1 MLAKD
6 KRKSSLDRAHQCPQ
20 YIVASNTQQAN
31 RPKGYRSSSM
41 RHPKSILITGASS
54 GIGESLA
61 RRYAGPSV
69 TLFLAGRNSERL
81 SDVACVCEE
90 AGASVFTIVLDVTD
104 TARMSDWIFQSDRQA
119 PLDIIIANAG
129 ISGGTSGGIEPA
141 RQTRRIFDVNVD
153 GVLNTVLPGFD
164 VMSQREHGQIAIVSS
179 LAGFLPLP
187 SAPAY
192 GASKAAVRHFGEA
205 FRISASQRGVAVSV
219 VCPGFVHSK
228 MTTTNPFPMP
238 FIMTGEKAARIIAK
252 GLQKNRARIAF
263 PWLMYCGIW
272 LLGSLCPSALLR
284 VLLRCLPAKPAVSD
298 DSGL

>member
-1 MLAKD
+1 
-6 KRKSSLDRAHQCPQ
+6 
-20 YIVASNTQQAN
+20 
-31 RPKGYRSSSM
+31 M

-54 GIGESLA
+54 GIGEALA
-61 RRYAGPSV
+61 RHYARPSV
-69 TLFLAGRNSERL
+69 ALFLAGRNAERL
-81 SDVACVCEE
+81 SDVARLCEE
-90 AGASVFTIVLDVTD
+90 AGAAVFTIVLDATD
-104 TARMSDWIFQSDRQA
+104 SAGMSDWISQSDRQV

-129 ISGGTSGGIEPA
+129 ISGGTSGGVEPA
-141 RQTRRIFDVNVD
+141 SQTRRIFDVNVG

-219 VCPGFVHSK
+219 ICPGFVHSR
-228 MTTTNPFPMP
+228 MTAANPFPMP

-252 GLQKNRARIAF
+252 GLRKNRARIAF
-263 PWLMYCGIW
+263 PWLLYFGIW
-272 LLGSLCPSALLR
+272 LLGGLCPPALLR
-284 VLLRCLPAKPAVSD
+284 ALSRRLPAKPAASD
-298 DSGL
+298 GNGL